1 MDFSS
6 GLATQTSGGG
16 GGVKVGLREGRGGKG
31 REVCEVGGRGEG
43 KGGGLRRQGEEGPHT
58 GTYGGKWSVMRH
70 CQELTKQ
77 WSSLHTYVRHN
88 TLYRHGLSIA
98 TMLYTYTHTH
108 TRVAIIYMY
117 LLLILCWIRGPG
129 AHADRRKVGF
139 TSPCSAHLQGPAAS
153 LRQAGPEQC
162 QTPAASLPAA

>member
-16 GGVKVGLREGRGGKG
+16 RGSESGIEGRGGKG

-77 WSSLHTYVRHN
+77 WSSLHTYVWHN
-88 TLYRHGLSIA
+88 TLHRYGLSIA
-98 TMLYTYTHTH
+98 TMLYTYIHTH
-108 TRVAIIYMY
+108 TCVAIIYMY
-117 LLLILCWIRGPG
+117 LLLILCWIGGPG
-129 AHADRRKVGF
+129 AHADREKVGLHQP
-139 TSPCSAHLQGPAAS
+139 TLC
-153 LRQAGPEQC
+153 
-162 QTPAASLPAA
+162 TPSGSSSFSTPSRS